1 MRVLIVVLLFGGMGC
16 GGSPTADSDDQLL
29 PMDNPTSAKA
39 ELKRRQLPPGIK
51 FSERFGALL
60 ETNDQDEVISL
71 QATWTS
77 GMTTSLKL
85 TDELMLDLVKEMSKL
100 QELELA
106 HTAVTDAGL
115 VHLKGLTNLQS
126 LGIGGFGSK
135 ITDSG
140 LVHLKGLTNLQTLN
154 LFGCPKITDAGLVHL
169 KGLTNLQTLG
179 LYSIQITDAGLVHLK
194 GLTKLRHLGLNN
206 CWQITDAGL
215 VYLKGLTKLEMLSL
229 YRTKVT
235 DTGVADLKKA
245 LPDCKI
251 LK

>member
-1 MRVLIVVLLFGGMGC
+1 MGRLGYRVRAWRDVMRVLVGLLLVGIVGC

-51 FSERFGALL
+51 FSERFGAYL

-71 QATWTS
+71 QALWTS
-77 GMTTSLKL
+77 GMTTSLKM

-106 HTAVTDAGL
+106 RTAVTDAGL

-126 LGIGGFGSK
+126 LDLDF
-135 ITDSG
+135 T
-140 LVHLKGLTNLQTLN
+140 
-154 LFGCPKITDAGLVHL
+154 KITDAGLVHL
-169 KGLTNLQTLG
+169 KGMTGLSMLLLQG
-179 LYSIQITDAGLVHLK
+179 
-194 GLTKLRHLGLNN
+194 
-206 CWQITDAGL
+206 
-215 VYLKGLTKLEMLSL
+215 
-229 YRTKVT
+229 TKVT
-235 DTGVADLKKA
+235 DAGVADLQKA

-251 LK
+251 PK